1 MSPEQTENYGAADG
15 PEMVEYNEDR
25 LVRSHSDTLE
35 YAALFPLPPSPVAL
49 EAKLRITDDIV
60 SLMDL
65 LADLIVD
72 RLP

>member
-1 MSPEQTENYGAADG
+1 MSPEQTENSGATDG
-15 PEMVEYNEDR
+15 PEMVEYNEDH
-25 LVRSHSDTLE
+25 LRSHSDTLE
-35 YAALFPLPPSPVAL
+35 YAALSPLPPSAVAL
-49 EAKLRITDDIV
+49 EADIV